1 MMDQRMRLKEQRIY
15 QKKQQMANLKKITDH
30 LLPG

>member
-1 MMDQRMRLKEQRIY
+1 MDQRMRLKEQRIY
-15 QKKQQMANLKKITDH
+15 QKKHQMTNLKKISDH